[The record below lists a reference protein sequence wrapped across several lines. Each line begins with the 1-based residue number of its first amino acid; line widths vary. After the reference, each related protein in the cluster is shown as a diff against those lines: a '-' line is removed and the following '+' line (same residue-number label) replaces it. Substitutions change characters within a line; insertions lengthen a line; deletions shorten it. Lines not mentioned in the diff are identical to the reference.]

1 MITKRNIGLA
11 ILFTVI
17 TCGIYGIYWMVV
29 VTDDTN
35 KSVNDINGTSGG
47 IAVLLS
53 IVTCG
58 IYGIYWAYKQGERLD
73 NAKNMRGIPSS
84 NSNILY
90 LVLDIL
96 GLSIIAIALMQDSL
110 NKISD
115 YDSFNG
121 NNGYNNGYYNGYN
134 NGYNNGYTNQ
144 NGQGYNNVH
153 QNNTGY
159 NGVNYN
165 GNGQDNSQAN
175 YNNNQ
180 NNNQNNNGQM

>member
-1 MITKRNIGLA
+1 MITKRSIGLA
-11 ILFTVI
+11 ILFTII

-29 VTDDTN
+29 ITDDTN
-35 KSVNDINGTSGG
+35 KAVNDPNGTSGG
-47 IAVLLS
+47 IVVLLS
-53 IVTCG
+53 IITCG
-58 IYGIYWAYKQGERLD
+58 IYGIYWAYKQGEKLD

-115 YDSFNG
+115 YDNFNG
-121 NNGYNNGYYNGYN
+121 N

-144 NGQGYNNVH
+144 NGQGYNSVH

-159 NGVNYN
+159 NG
-165 GNGQDNSQAN
+165 AN
-175 YNNNQ
+175 YNSQDNTNTNYNNP
-180 NNNQNNNGQM
+180 NNNGQM

>member
-11 ILFTVI
+11 ILFSVI

-58 IYGIYWAYKQGERLD
+58 IYGIYWAYKEGEKLD

-90 LVLDIL
+90 LVLAIL

-115 YDSFNG
+115 YDNFNG
-121 NNGYNNGYYNGYN
+121 QNFYNGYN
-134 NGYNNGYTNQ
+134 NGYNNGYSNGYTNQ

-165 GNGQDNSQAN
+165 GNGQENSQAN

-180 NNNQNNNGQM
+180 NNNGQM